1 MKISEIFNLNKTQH
15 ELDFVDIDPTRDK
28 PVFIDPFFIS
38 TRNHPWCL
46 DANRTVKSFFQY
58 AIDLI
63 KADELDQARSVFIHL
78 NEPNETCL
86 GFSRSVPQGRGVG
99 DDDSR
104 RIFES
109 ILESKAVQTGL
120 VEDLEDAAIFIEGIN
135 KDKVSDMTTNVI
147 KKHLIDY
154 TQAQCHLWNIPVE
167 KDVPSGFYWDAPQ
180 KQWNIGYF
188 ERLVIEGR
196 PLLLVPKIA
205 VSFYKEYIDQK
216 YYQHFVLNFLQAD
229 HLQRKTALVRRRFD
243 KKGRLVR
250 EWVTKKDI
258 KEKEAPFSKEF
269 LREFTKKHP
278 EIFKNFRN
286 VKAQSVSPISNNA
299 LEDINI
305 VELVDF
311 LIESLKSIK
320 TGGEEAGKY
329 HKLIIGV
336 LELIFYPNLTNPVK
350 EKEINEGRKR
360 IDITFDNAATEG
372 FFYMLHDI
380 HKITSRYIFVEC
392 KNYSEDPRNPE
403 LDQLSGRFSVNSSNV
418 GLLVCRKID
427 NKKLFIQRC
436 SDLWK
441 QKNELIIPITDEE
454 IISILNSIE
463 NTIMHPEENILAS
476 FQREI
481 IVS

>member
-1 MKISEIFNLNKTQH
+1 MKTSEIFNLNKTQH
-15 ELDFVDIDPTRDK
+15 ELDFVDIDPNRDK
-28 PVFIDPFFIS
+28 PVFIDPFFLS

-46 DANRTVKSFFQY
+46 DASRTIRNFFQY

-63 KADELDQARSVFIHL
+63 KADEIDEARSVFIHL

-86 GFSRSVPQGRGVG
+86 GMSRSIPQGRGVG
-99 DDDSR
+99 SDDSR

-109 ILESKAVQTGL
+109 IIESRAVQTGL
-120 VEDLEDAAIFIEGIN
+120 VEDLEDTAIFIDGIN
-135 KDKVSDMTTNVI
+135 KDKVSDMTTNII
-147 KKHLIDY
+147 KKHLIEY
-154 TQAQCHLWNIPVE
+154 TQAQCHLWDIPLQRE
-167 KDVPSGFYWDAPQ
+167 VPTGFFWDASQ
-180 KQWNIGYF
+180 RTWENVYTD
-188 ERLVIEGR
+188 RLVIAEK

-205 VSFYKEYIDQK
+205 VSFYREYIDQK

-229 HLQRKTALVRRRFD
+229 HLQRKTTLVRRRFD

-278 EIFKNFRN
+278 EIFKNFKN
-286 VKAQSVSPISNNA
+286 IKAQSVAPISNNA
-299 LEDINI
+299 LEEINI
-305 VELVDF
+305 VELIDF
-311 LIESLKSIK
+311 LIGGLKSVK
-320 TGGEEAGKY
+320 TGSEEASKY

-360 IDITFDNAATEG
+360 IDISFDNAATEG
-372 FFYMLHDI
+372 FFYRLHNI
-380 HKITSRYIFVEC
+380 HKITSRYIFIEC
-392 KNYSEDPRNPE
+392 KNYSEDPKNPE

-418 GLLVCRKID
+418 GLLVCRKIE
-427 NKKLFIQRC
+427 NKKLFMRRC
-436 SDLWK
+436 SDVWK
-441 QKNELIIPITDEE
+441 QKNELIIPIADDEV
-454 IISILNSIE
+454 IFILNRIKES
-463 NTIMHPEENILAS
+463 TVHPEEDILTS